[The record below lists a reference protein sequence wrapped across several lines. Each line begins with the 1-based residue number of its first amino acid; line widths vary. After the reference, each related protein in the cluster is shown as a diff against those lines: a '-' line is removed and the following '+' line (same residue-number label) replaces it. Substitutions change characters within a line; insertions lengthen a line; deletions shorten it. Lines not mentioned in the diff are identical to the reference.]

1 MAVVRIAI
9 VKFTVS
15 MEAETM
21 IGKQDRWQEDL
32 FVAGP
37 LCDLIPDDH
46 VLKRVDRILDL
57 SWLPKEVSDCYCAD
71 NGRPGIDPEAA
82 VRLMLAGLFQDII
95 HDRKLMREAQVN
107 LAIRWFAG
115 YRLHEKLPDHS
126 SLTRIR
132 QRWGAERFRRIF
144 QRTVQTCC
152 EAGLVNGETVHV
164 DATLIRADVSWES
177 LTERHAEK
185 VLEANATED
194 QPQDDPPKPK
204 RGRPRAKAQKP
215 KKYSPTDPDAT
226 LTTSS
231 KEYRM
236 EPSYKQHTAVDD
248 QAGVVVDID
257 VTTGETSEGRQLG
270 EQIDRIEANTGT
282 KVKTLT
288 ADAGYAHSKNYM
300 VLENRQIDAV
310 IPPQRDNRKPKR
322 IPARRFKYDGRHKL
336 VRCPGGK
343 TLRPSYRSDSGMTY
357 RSRACDCRNC
367 PLRARCFSRSAK
379 ARTILIVDGYEA
391 LVRARRRKAEGW
403 DQQTRRAYTRHRW
416 RAEGVHGEAKKWHGL
431 SRAHRRRLWNVEIQ
445 AYLTAAV
452 INLKRLTAATELP
465 PAAQTAI
472 GQSAAGLLVVFCFM
486 RRCVSR
492 FNYLR
497 DVYKPNRIDICS
509 RFSPVR
515 QAA

>member
-1 MAVVRIAI
+1 
-9 VKFTVS
+9 
-15 MEAETM
+15 MEADEM
-21 IGKQDRWQEDL
+21 IGKQERWQEDL

-37 LCDLIPDDH
+37 LRDLIPDDH
-46 VLKRVDRILDL
+46 VLKRVDKVLDL
-57 SWLPKEVSDCYCAD
+57 SWLREEVRDCYCRD

-82 VRLMLAGLFQDII
+82 VRLMLAGLFEGII
-95 HDRKLMREAQVN
+95 HDRKLMRQAQVN

-132 QRWGAERFRRIF
+132 QRWGAERFKRIF
-144 QRTVQTCC
+144 QRTVQACC

-185 VLEANATED
+185 VLEANPTED
-194 QPQDDPPKPK
+194 QPQDDPPKRK
-204 RGRPRAKAQKP
+204 SGRPRTKAKAP

-248 QAGVVVDID
+248 LAGVVVDID

-270 EQIDRIEANTGT
+270 EQIKRVESNTGR
-282 KVKTLT
+282 KVKTVT

-300 VLENRQIDAV
+300 ALENRRIDAV
-310 IPPQRDNRKPKR
+310 IPPQREAKRPKR
-322 IPARRFKYDGRHKL
+322 IPSRRFKYDGRHKV

-343 TLRPSYRSDSGMTY
+343 TLRRSSCDEKRWTY
-357 RSRACDCRNC
+357 RARSSDCRNC
-367 PLRARCFSRSAK
+367 PLRSRCLPPSAK
-379 ARTILIVDGYEA
+379 VRTIMISHGHEA
-391 LVRARRRKAEGW
+391 LLRARRRKAKGW
-403 DQQTRRAYTRHRW
+403 DAPTRRAYSRHRW

-431 SRAHRRRLWNVEIQ
+431 RRAHRRRLWNVQIQ

-452 INLKRLTAATELP
+452 MNLKRLAATGMAR
-465 PAAQTAI
+465 PAAKAAI
-472 GQSAAGLLVVFCFM
+472 QRSIAALLWLLRQLRSRLQFAEPHLLCRNRF
-486 RRCVSR
+486 RVSESTEPS
-492 FNYLR
+492 F
-497 DVYKPNRIDICS
+497 
-509 RFSPVR
+509 VR
-515 QAA
+515 LAA